1 MSKENKHINQL
12 KMKKEYKQIYKDY
25 GYNEVLTSNGKH
37 NKLFNRELN
46 RKITVGHELETGKT
60 HFSEVLGK
68 EIEKQL
74 IKLNAEAEQA
84 NLATNN
90 NIKKSHKKKKK

>member
-1 MSKENKHINQL
+1 
-12 KMKKEYKQIYKDY
+12 MKKEYKQIYKDL

-46 RKITVGHELETGKT
+46 IKISVGHELETGKT
-60 HFSEVLGK
+60 HFSPVIGR

-74 IKLNAEAEQA
+74 IKLNEKAEQA

-90 NIKKSHKKKKK
+90 NIKNSPKKNKKKKK

>member
-12 KMKKEYKQIYKDY
+12 KMKKEYKQIYMNY
-25 GYNEVLTSNGKH
+25 GYNEVLTTGKH

-46 RKITVGHELETGKT
+46 RKIPVGHELETGKT
-60 HFSEVLGK
+60 HFSEVLGNQ
-68 EIEKQL
+68 IEKQL
-74 IKLNAEAEQA
+74 IKLNEEAEQA
-84 NLATNN
+84 NLAANN